1 MLKNITI
8 IMALAAA
15 LPSLAQEAAPHWGAA
30 GQMPSREGRPDMH
43 QRMLEKFDADKDGKL
58 SDVEKE
64 AMKAEFGKRGQR
76 PAGMNDKRAPRPE
89 GMEGKFG
96 PRPEGKNDKRA
107 PRPEGMEGKFGPR
120 PEGKD
125 RKFGPR
131 RHRRGQ
137 RPEGMPQEPA
147 TLEL

>member
-8 IMALAAA
+8 IMALVAA
-15 LPSLAQEAAPHWGAA
+15 LPTLAQESAPHWGAA
-30 GQMPSREGRPDMH
+30 GKMPAREGRPDMH
-43 QRMLEKFDADKDGKL
+43 QRILEKFDADKDGKL
-58 SDVEKE
+58 SDTERE

-76 PAGMNDKRAPRPE
+76 PAGM
-89 GMEGKFG
+89 GGKFG

-107 PRPEGMEGKFGPR
+107 PRSEGMEGKFGPR